1 MRCLAICRLLISA
14 YVLLAKNFESYFHS
28 SLPLV
33 VDKLNRDFQI
43 EDIQ

>member
-1 MRCLAICRLLISA
+1 MRCLAIRGLLISA
-14 YVLLAKNFESYFHS
+14 YVLLAKIFESYVHS

-43 EDIQ
+43 EDTQ